1 MQKFIIIAIDGPA
14 ASGKSSVAKYL
25 ADKLGYLY
33 VDTGAM
39 YRAITYYALKK
50 NIVDDN
56 EALIDSTKNIN
67 LDLEYENGLT
77 HVYIDGYEVTDN
89 IRTPR
94 VNAKVSDVSRIKE
107 VREALVKLQRKF
119 GENKNLIVEGRD
131 TTTVVFPNA
140 SLKIFL
146 TADLKERAKRRYLE
160 FKEKGVD
167 ISLEEVEKSIQNR
180 DKIDSE
186 REVSPL
192 IKAEDAVELDTT
204 NLTIDQ
210 EINQIVERVKK
221 ITVEELNKQPS

>member
-1 MQKFIIIAIDGPA
+1 MQNFIIIAIDGPA

-39 YRAITYYALKK
+39 YRAITYHVLEK
-50 NIVDDN
+50 NIVDN
-56 EALIDSTKNIN
+56 VNAVIEEARKIN
-67 LDLEYENGLT
+67 LELEYKNGVT
-77 HVYIDGYEVTDN
+77 SVFIDGKDVTDK

-94 VNAKVSDVSRIKE
+94 VNARVSDISKIKE
-107 VREALVKLQRKF
+107 VREELVKLQRKF
-119 GENKNLIVEGRD
+119 GHNNNLIVEGRD

-140 SLKIFL
+140 NLKIFL
-146 TADLKERAKRRYLE
+146 TAEAKERARRRHLE
-160 FKEKGVD
+160 FKQKGVE
-167 ISLEEVEKSIQNR
+167 ISLEEVEKSISNR
-180 DKIDSE
+180 DKIDSG

-192 IKAEDAVELDTT
+192 KKAEDAVELDTT

-221 ITVEELNKQPS
+221 ITDKEFNKQPS